1 MDESTNQIRIDA
13 WLHPLRE
20 SGYRLTPSLRAVVA
34 VVAESHHALT
44 PMQVLALAQADDVE
58 ISRATVYRTLE
69 KLVELRLVQTIHDAG
84 DCLRYVAG
92 DADHQLLVICPQC
105 GRSDAVQ
112 NERLMGLLNAIAADH
127 GYRLKD
133 RLLQIFGLCPECQ

>member
-1 MDESTNQIRIDA
+1 MDESMIQSRVEA
-13 WLHPLRE
+13 WLDALRE
-20 SGYRLTPSLRAVVA
+20 SGYRLTPSRRSVVE

-44 PMQVLALAQADDVE
+44 PLQVLALAQAGDIE
-58 ISRATVYRTLE
+58 ISRATIYRTLE
-69 KLVELRLVQTIHDAG
+69 KLVELRLVQIVHDAG
-84 DCLRYVAG
+84 DCLRYVAN

-112 NERLMGLLNAIAADH
+112 NERLMGLLNTIAADH

>member
-1 MDESTNQIRIDA
+1 MDESTPQIRIDT
-13 WLHPLRE
+13 WLHALRE

-44 PMQVLALAQADDVE
+44 PMQVLALAQAGDAE

-69 KLVELRLVQTIHDAG
+69 KLVELRLVQTVHDAG

-112 NERLMGLLNAIAADH
+112 SERLMGLVSAIAADH

-133 RLLQIFGLCPECQ
+133 RLLQIFGICPECQ